1 MEKMSTT
8 KPLLVKAEQQQEAT
22 SVLSPQALTGVL
34 RVSPITVSNNT
45 ATANHIR
52 QTVLG
57 PPNRWPE
64 IQTNMIEIKEH
75 EAFNAPVATL
85 LNLWLTR
92 FGNEWIDL
100 EDIEKDEFF
109 AIAYK
114 RLKQMGELEQHYLT
128 DRARYVCRKPE

>member
-1 MEKMSTT
+1 MSTT
-8 KPLLVKAEQQQEAT
+8 RSRSQKEAQLQKAISA
-22 SVLSPQALTGVL
+22 LSPQALTGVSL
-34 RVSPITVSNNT
+34 GSLTTASSNQI
-45 ATANHIR
+45 H
-52 QTVLG
+52 QV
-57 PPNRWPE
+57 NRWPE
-64 IQTNMIEIKEH
+64 VQTNCIEIKEH
-75 EAFNAPVATL
+75 EAFKTPVATL

-92 FGNEWIDL
+92 YGNEWIDL

>member
-1 MEKMSTT
+1 MSTT
-8 KPLLVKAEQQQEAT
+8 RSRSQKEAQLQKALSA
-22 SVLSPQALTGVL
+22 LSPQALTGVSL
-34 RVSPITVSNNT
+34 GNLTT
-45 ATANHIR
+45 ASSSQIH
-52 QTVLG
+52 QV
-57 PPNRWPE
+57 NRWPE
-64 IQTNMIEIKEH
+64 VQTNCIEIKEH
-75 EAFNAPVATL
+75 EAFKTPVVTL

-92 FGNEWIDL
+92 YGNEWIDL

>member
-8 KPLLVKAEQQQEAT
+8 KPRLVKAVKQLSGT
-22 SVLSPQALTGVL
+22 YVSSPQALTGVSL
-34 RVSPITVSNNT
+34 GNLTT
-45 ATANHIR
+45 ASSSQIH
-52 QTVLG
+52 QV
-57 PPNRWPE
+57 NRWPE
-64 IQTNMIEIKEH
+64 VQTNCIEIKEH
-75 EAFNAPVATL
+75 EAFKTPVVTL

-92 FGNEWIDL
+92 YGNEWIDL

>member
-8 KPLLVKAEQQQEAT
+8 RSRSQKEAQLQKAI
-22 SVLSPQALTGVL
+22 SVLNPQALTGVSL
-34 RVSPITVSNNT
+34 GSLTTVSSSQI
-45 ATANHIR
+45 H
-52 QTVLG
+52 QV
-57 PPNRWPE
+57 NRWPE
-64 IQTNMIEIKEH
+64 VQTNCIEIKEH
-75 EAFNAPVATL
+75 EAFKTPVATL

-92 FGNEWIDL
+92 YGNEWIDL
-100 EDIEKDEFF
+100 EDIENDEFF

>member
-1 MEKMSTT
+1 MEKMSIIRNPYL
-8 KPLLVKAEQQQEAT
+8 KEAQRQEAI
-22 SVLSPQALTGVL
+22 SALSPQALTGVSL
-34 RVSPITVSNNT
+34 GNLTT
-45 ATANHIR
+45 ASSSQIH
-52 QTVLG
+52 QV
-57 PPNRWPE
+57 NRWPE
-64 IQTNMIEIKEH
+64 VQTNCIEIKEH
-75 EAFNAPVATL
+75 EAFKTPVATL

-92 FGNEWIDL
+92 YGNEWIDL